1 MRSPAR
7 RQYIIGVVT
16 YLEDAKT
23 LWEFHAVGQEPRSA
37 DVIVC
42 LGSYDPRVA
51 IRCAELLRDEVAPIA
66 VITGGYGNW
75 TRGAFERPEAEVFA
89 AVIQKEGIDRDRLI
103 LEPRATNIGEN
114 VAFARLA
121 LGDRAVRR
129 AIFVTKPQTQRRVWA
144 TVRKQWAEIEIAV
157 TAPGHGLM
165 SQAVDE
171 AGLRRLVEEMV
182 GDVQRLMDYPAAGY
196 QVALEIPPQVLEAYG
211 RLRDAGFDGHCLR
224 SR

>member
-1 MRSPAR
+1 M
-7 RQYIIGVVT
+7 T

-37 DVIVC
+37 DAIVC

-51 IRCAELLRDEVAPIA
+51 SRCAEMLRDEVAPIA

-89 AVIQKEGIDRDRLI
+89 AVIENAGVERARLI

-114 VAFARLA
+114 IAFARRA
-121 LGDRAVRR
+121 LDDREVRR
-129 AIFVTKPQTQRRVWA
+129 AVFVTKPQTQLRVWA
-144 TVRKQWAEIEIAV
+144 TARKQWPEIELAV
-157 TAPGHGLM
+157 TAPANDLM
-165 SQAVDE
+165 TQAIDE

-182 GDVQRLMDYPAAGY
+182 GDVQRLMEYPAAGY
-196 QVALEIPPQVLEAYG
+196 QVAVEIPPQVVEAYG
-211 RLRDAGFDGHCLR
+211 RLRDGGFDGHCLR

>member
-1 MRSPAR
+1 M
-7 RQYIIGVVT
+7 T
-16 YLEDAKT
+16 YREDAQT
-23 LWEFHAVGQEPRSA
+23 LWDFHAAGQEPQSA

-51 IRCAELLRDEVAPIA
+51 TRCAELLGDQVAPIA

-89 AVIQKEGIDRDRLI
+89 AVIESAGVERARLI

-114 VAFARLA
+114 IAFARRA
-121 LGDRAVRR
+121 LNDREVRR
-129 AIFVTKPQTQRRVWA
+129 AVFVTKPQTQRRVWA
-144 TVRKQWAEIEIAV
+144 TARKQWPEIDLAV
-157 TAPGHGLM
+157 TAPNHDLM

-171 AGLRRLVEEMV
+171 VVLRRLVEEMV
-182 GDVQRLMDYPAAGY
+182 GDVQRLMEYPAAGY
-196 QVALEIPPQVLEAYG
+196 QVAVEIPPHVAEAYR
-211 RLRDAGFDGHCLR
+211 RLREAGFDGHCLP